1 MSTPC
6 HLQNLRPMLNEHD
19 CSVTVMTLPPGL
31 NLIHSYCQHSL
42 LFRFCLSHGLNQT
55 ECKEKY
61 RQYGI
66 PQTFR
71 WQGCGPCKVSVC
83 SALSEATEVQ
93 YPQNKDSTKSNLVLT
108 LWGWVSAASRTGMYL
123 SLTSNMNLWFQNQ
136 VWCSLCQNGA
146 KHVICDSCYNI
157 TISAVA
163 HLQSLILTI
172 FTSCVPSVT
181 RWRSKPLNTRNRTE
195 WVF

>member
-19 CSVTVMTLPPGL
+19 CSVTVTTLPPGL

-42 LFRFCLSHGLNQT
+42 LFRFCISHGLNQT

-93 YPQNKDSTKSNLVLT
+93 YPQNKDSTKSNSVLT
-108 LWGWVSAASRTGMYL
+108 LWAELVPQAVQVCTFHLLPIWTYDFKTRYGAVYAKMVLNTSSVTPATTLPSQLW
-123 SLTSNMNLWFQNQ
+123 LTSNLW
-136 VWCSLCQNGA
+136 SR
-146 KHVICDSCYNI
+146 
-157 TISAVA
+157 
-163 HLQSLILTI
+163 QSLLLVYPV
-172 FTSCVPSVT
+172 SQDEEANP
-181 RWRSKPLNTRNRTE
+181 
-195 WVF
+195 